1 MNEGRPGGRSLVK
14 RFSNA
19 SQAPNLI
26 GGQQSVMGGMG
37 QHFGPF
43 SVVIAAAANVGVL
56 EGGGFFSTF
65 QEGSV
70 EAGLQDRPDG
80 GRRLRKHGRARMVT
94 PRWQAASTRCGP

>member
-14 RFSNA
+14 RFGNA
-19 SQAPNLI
+19 GQAPNLI

-56 EGGGFFSTF
+56 DRGGFFGAF

-70 EAGLQDRPDG
+70 EAGLQDRTDRG
-80 GRRLRKHGRARMVT
+80 GRL
-94 PRWQAASTRCGP
+94 